1 MNFILNIDQVDNT
14 NIQYLETKKNIIM
27 NGNFTKII
35 YSDQYLS
42 LNGLFIN
49 FPVEIKRIF
58 ENKYNSPSKTIISKH
73 NKAFFNQIIDLE
85 CKILE
90 HYNITNNIKKPFSCI
105 LSSQLLN
112 GNIKIYRDK
121 KTSFSSPSYILT
133 KNYYY
138 VLPITI
144 TENTRTGS
152 TGATGDTL
160 KDIALKISGIWET
173 QFEIGLTYKFIELHN
188 HFHTSGK
195 SSSGF

>member
-1 MNFILNIDQVDNT
+1 MNFILNIDQLDNT
-14 NIQYLETKKNIIM
+14 YIQYLETKKNIIM

-49 FPVEIKRIF
+49 FPVEIKPIV
-58 ENKYNSPSKTIISKH
+58 ENKYNSPYKTIISKQ
-73 NKAFFNQIIDLE
+73 NKSFFIQIIDLE

-90 HYNITNNIKKPFSCI
+90 HYNLTNNTQKPFSNI

-112 GNIKIYRDK
+112 GNIKIYREK
-121 KTSFSSPSYILT
+121 KTSFSSSSYILT

-138 VLPITI
+138 VSPLNITTI
-144 TENTRTGS
+144 ENTRAGS
-152 TGATGDTL
+152 TNGTTEL

-173 QFEIGLTYKFIELHN
+173 QLEIGLTYKFIELHN
-188 HFHTSGK
+188 H
-195 SSSGF
+195 